1 MLLYLH
7 DLLAALALPLWS
19 LSIAQL
25 PTGWAKKARPQ
36 TDVYNSG
43 KSKTIYKIFNRTI
56 PWQIRSKLVIKMP
69 PILAYVAT
77 LPCETLM
84 LENE

>member
-25 PTGWAKKARPQ
+25 PTGWAKKR
-36 TDVYNSG
+36 G
-43 KSKTIYKIFNRTI
+43 H
-56 PWQIRSKLVIKMP
+56 KLMSI
-69 PILAYVAT
+69 ILANLKRFTKFLTGRFHGKFAVNWLLKCHQFLHM
-77 LPCETLM
+77 LPHYLVKH
-84 LENE
+84 